1 MARSKVTD
9 KYQVTIPQEV
19 REKLG
24 VKPGEV
30 VTVEAL
36 SDDEIVLRRYPRVD
50 DPLAVLIGERRLRR
64 AVPVEEVEE
73 NAESR

>member
-36 SDDEIVLRRYPRVD
+36 SDDEIVLRRFPRVAH
-50 DPLAVLIGERRLRR
+50 PLTVFIGERRLRR